1 MNIQGT
7 WCSIRR
13 LSRNH
18 WNGWRCLHQFLDH
31 WILRRWWNLNQ
42 HLSASALC
50 REILDVVAAIH
61 VLAQTH
67 CAVAQSAGMGGKWV
81 LVSLGPLILTWI
93 IFNFIGSF
101 GSIHW
106 SSSNASSSIS
116 SSSKHASPSLS
127 VSSSLTSSP
136 KWRGQ
141 RMSRVIYTRENL
153 LSLATPSLMY

>member
-1 MNIQGT
+1 MMEPQPTPFCRRPVQGDPRCRGCNPCPGADT
-7 WCSIRR
+7 LCPGTKCRDGRHMGSSFIGPPHN
-13 LSRNH
+13 LS
-18 WNGWRCLHQFLDH
+18 
-31 WILRRWWNLNQ
+31 
-42 HLSASALC
+42 
-50 REILDVVAAIH
+50 
-61 VLAQTH
+61 
-67 CAVAQSAGMGGKWV
+67 
-81 LVSLGPLILTWI
+81 ILTWI

-141 RMSRVIYTRENL
+141 RMSRVIYTRENV
-153 LSLATPSLMY
+153 LSLATPSLMYIYICWTNND